1 MSRTTPKEMNMS
13 EKRQCLPKPKPLIEY
28 FEDLPDPRMDR
39 SKKHKLV
46 DILVIGLCSQ
56 LVGGSGFSDMETFG
70 RIREHWLRTFLELPE
85 GIPSHDTFNRCFAAI
100 DPYQFLDCFVQWVQ
114 GICPSLKGETVAIDG
129 KALRRAVNAGES
141 VPHIVSAWA
150 SENGLAL
157 GQVKVKDKSNE
168 ITAIPELLQALH
180 LKGCIVT
187 IDAIGC
193 QKKIAANI
201 IDKHAD
207 YVLALKG
214 NHETMH
220 DEVRE
225 FFADAVATCAT
236 QCADTVMKGTMDSH
250 QTIEKNHGRIETRR
264 YWQSTNLDWFQDKP
278 LWKGLQS
285 IAMVESIRTVK
296 GKTSIE
302 RRFFLSSLPLDAKK
316 LAKAVRGHWGVE
328 NALHWCL
335 DVTFKEDDSRA
346 RTRNAAQN
354 VATLRRIALNL
365 VKKTPREKTSQRQ
378 KLLVA
383 ALDPDFLKKLLGI

>member
-1 MSRTTPKEMNMS
+1 MSKKHQR
-13 EKRQCLPKPKPLIEY
+13 LPKPKPLIEY

-39 SKKHKLV
+39 RKKHKLV

-56 LVGGSGFSDMETFG
+56 LIGGSGFSDMETFG
-70 RIREHWLRTFLELPE
+70 RIREDWLKTFLELPE

-100 DPYQFLDCFVQWVQ
+100 DPYAFLDCFVAWVQ
-114 GICPSLKGETVAIDG
+114 GICPALKGETVAIDG
-129 KALRRAVNAGES
+129 KALRRAFNEGES
-141 VPHIVSAWA
+141 IPYIVSAWA
-150 SENGLAL
+150 SDNGLAL
-157 GQVKVKDKSNE
+157 GQIKVKDKSNE

-187 IDAIGC
+187 IDAMGC

-214 NHETMH
+214 NHETVH

-225 FFADAVATCAT
+225 FFEDAVAPCAT
-236 QCADTVMKGTMDSH
+236 QCAHTVVEGTMDFH

-264 YWQSTNLDWFQDKP
+264 YWQSTHLDWFEDLP
-278 LWKGLQS
+278 LWKGLS
-285 IAMVESIRTVK
+285 SVGMVESIRTVK
-296 GKTSIE
+296 GKSSIE

-316 LAKAVRGHWGVE
+316 LAKSIRGHWGVE
-328 NALHWCL
+328 NTLHWSL
-335 DVTFKEDDSRA
+335 DVTFKEDESRA
-346 RTRNAAQN
+346 RTKNAAQN

-365 VKKTPREKTSQRQ
+365 VKKVPLKNTSQRQ
-378 KLLVA
+378 KLLIA
-383 ALDPDFLKKLLGI
+383 ALDPDFLLKLLGI